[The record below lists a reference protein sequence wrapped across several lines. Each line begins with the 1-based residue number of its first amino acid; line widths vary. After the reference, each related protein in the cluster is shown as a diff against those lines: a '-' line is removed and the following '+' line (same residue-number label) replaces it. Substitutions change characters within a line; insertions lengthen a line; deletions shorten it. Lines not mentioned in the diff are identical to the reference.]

1 MGIFKPSI
9 DKQLAAAIDARDRL
23 TSRLADSETN
33 IADLA
38 AEAERCALDNLPD
51 AELDKVEGRMR
62 AASDRAQT
70 LRSALAKATVEVNR
84 LEQAR
89 ADAADKARRE
99 EVASSL
105 ELVAR
110 EVVESAEAVRA
121 AVDRLYVV
129 MAKAATI
136 APEAAGLATFAEMA
150 RVEIPSGAELIA
162 RLVRQNREQVLSGG
176 APPRMPVVPEPY
188 IQPSAPGRELTA
200 MLFALRPIKW
210 RDEFGKQR
218 MGGKFQDVEVPQ
230 RLAAR
235 ALQSGA
241 VVSLDNPLRRQHG
254 SQGGPVP
261 HASSAFDLDAEASPE
276 PEHVAEP
283 PIVHSEFERVDRGPP
298 FVLKLAR

>member
-9 DKQLAAAIDARDRL
+9 DKQLAAAIDARNRL
-23 TSRLADSETN
+23 TSRLADIEPN
-33 IADLA
+33 MADLA

-51 AELDKVEGRMR
+51 AELDKVEARMR
-62 AASDRAQT
+62 AASDRGQT
-70 LRSALAKATVEVNR
+70 LRAALAKATAEVNR

-99 EVASSL
+99 EVGAAL
-105 ELVAR
+105 ELVSR
-110 EVVESAEAVRA
+110 ECIESAEAVRI
-121 AVDRLYVV
+121 AVDRLYTCMV
-129 MAKAATI
+129 KAATI
-136 APEAAGLATFAEMA
+136 APEAGGLATFAEMA
-150 RVEIPSGAELIA
+150 RVEIPSGAELISK
-162 RLVRQNREQVLSGG
+162 LLRQNREKVFCGS
-176 APPRMPVVPEPY
+176 APPRMPMVPEPFVR
-188 IQPSAPGRELTA
+188 PSAPARELTA

-230 RLAAR
+230 RLAAK
-235 ALQSGA
+235 ALRSGA

-261 HASSAFDLDAEASPE
+261 HASSAFDLDAGASPE
-276 PEHVAEP
+276 PEHVAE